1 MGYPIIKAARITNL
15 TDARY
20 FAAKDVAFLG
30 FNLEEG
36 TEGYLDPIYMKAMRE
51 WVEGPGIVGEYVH
64 APAEV
69 VAESARFFALDAVQ
83 VPIRNHSDNLDI
95 LAGVQVILHLEWP
108 VLASDLLQICANK
121 AAFVAYFLL
130 DITPEHWPIH
140 KDLLKTLCAQYPVL
154 LQIELPTETVQ
165 TILEEI
171 NPAGLNLSGGAEEK
185 VGVKSFDELD
195 TIFDFLEQEN

>member
-36 TEGYLDPIYMKAMRE
+36 TEGYLDPMYMKAMRE

-69 VAESARFFALDAVQ
+69 VAEAARFFALDAVQ
-83 VPIRNHSDNLDI
+83 VPIGSHGNDLDI
-95 LAGVQVILHLEWP
+95 LAGVPVLLQLEWP
-108 VLASDLLQICANK
+108 VIAHDLLQICADK
-121 AAFVAYFLL
+121 AALVAYFLL
-130 DITPEHWPIH
+130 DVTAAQWPLH
-140 KDLLKTLCAQYPVL
+140 QDLLKTLCAQYPVL
-154 LQIELPTETVQ
+154 LNIELPTETIQ
-165 TILEEI
+165 TILEEVH
-171 NPAGLNLSGGAEEK
+171 PAGLNLSGGEEEK
-185 VGVKSFDELD
+185 VGVKSFDDLD
-195 TIFDFLEQEN
+195 TIFDLLEQE

>member
-36 TEGYLDPIYMKAMRE
+36 TEGYLDPMYMKAMRE

-69 VAESARFFALDAVQ
+69 VAEAARFFALDAVQ
-83 VPIRNHSDNLDI
+83 VPIGSHGNDLDI
-95 LAGVQVILHLEWP
+95 LAGVPVLLQLEWP
-108 VLASDLLQICANK
+108 ANAHDLLQICADK

-130 DITPEHWPIH
+130 DITTDHWPLH
-140 KDLLKTLCAQYPVL
+140 QNLLKTLCAQYPVL
-154 LQIELPTETVQ
+154 LQIELPTETIQ
-165 TILEEI
+165 TILQEI
-171 NPAGLNLSGGAEEK
+171 NPAGLNLSGGEEEK
-185 VGVKSFDELD
+185 VGVKSFDDLD
-195 TIFDFLEQEN
+195 TIFDLLEQE

>member
-36 TEGYLDPIYMKAMRE
+36 TEGYLDPMYMKAMRE

-69 VAESARFFALDAVQ
+69 VAEAARFFALDAVQ
-83 VPIRNHSDNLDI
+83 VPIWSHGNDLDI
-95 LAGVQVILHLEWP
+95 LAGVPVLLQLEWP
-108 VLASDLLQICANK
+108 VIAHDLLQICADK

-130 DITPEHWPIH
+130 DVTTDHWPLH
-140 KDLLKTLCAQYPVL
+140 RDLLKTLCAQYPVL
-154 LQIELPTETVQ
+154 LNIELPPETIQ
-165 TILEEI
+165 TILQEI
-171 NPAGLNLSGGAEEK
+171 YPAGLNLSGGEEEK
-185 VGVKSFDELD
+185 VGVKSFDDLD
-195 TIFDFLEQEN
+195 TIFDLLEQE